1 MAKEALIN
9 KIVEAIGK
17 AENINEATCC
27 MTRLRFWLKDK
38 KAVDK
43 AKLEAL
49 TEVLGVLWSGDELQ
63 VVVGTKADDL
73 YRSIIKEYHFD
84 QENKEDKDK
93 WSAWLLELIS
103 STLTPLIPP
112 IMGAGFIS
120 IVLALLSQFGWLD
133 SASSTYLILNA
144 IANSVYYFFP
154 VLIAISLSS
163 RLKVN
168 QMLAV
173 VSACLLLYPDFIN
186 LFTTV

>member
-1 MAKEALIN
+1 M
-9 KIVEAIGK
+9 
-17 AENINEATCC
+17 
-27 MTRLRFWLKDK
+27 
-38 KAVDK
+38 
-43 AKLEAL
+43 
-49 TEVLGVLWSGDELQ
+49 
-63 VVVGTKADDL
+63 VGTKADDL

-93 WSAWLLELIS
+93 WSARLLELIS

-133 SASSTYLILNA
+133 SASPTYLILNA

-163 RLKVN
+163 
-168 QMLAV
+168 A
-173 VSACLLLYPDFIN
+173 
-186 LFTTV
+186 

>member
-63 VVVGTKADDL
+63 VVV
-73 YRSIIKEYHFD
+73 E
-84 QENKEDKDK
+84 
-93 WSAWLLELIS
+93 WL
-103 STLTPLIPP
+103 
-112 IMGAGFIS
+112 G
-120 IVLALLSQFGWLD
+120 
-133 SASSTYLILNA
+133 
-144 IANSVYYFFP
+144 
-154 VLIAISLSS
+154 
-163 RLKVN
+163 LKRMIYTA
-168 QMLAV
+168 Q
-173 VSACLLLYPDFIN
+173 S
-186 LFTTV
+186 